1 MTRVMESLKALADE
15 AMIIRCVYEGQH
27 HVFNAGIEC
36 PTPSGTSP
44 KHLFSH
50 YAKISTLIVNLSNGR

>member
-15 AMIIRCVYEGQH
+15 AMVIRGVYEGQRR
-27 HVFNAGIEC
+27 VFNVSTEC

-44 KHLFSH
+44 KNTFSR
-50 YAKISTLIVNLSNGR
+50 YAK

>member
-15 AMIIRCVYEGQH
+15 AMIIRGVYEGQH
-27 HVFNAGIEC
+27 RVFNAGIEC

-44 KHLFSH
+44 KKFVFALRQKKH
-50 YAKISTLIVNLSNGR
+50 ADR